1 MGVLQTMEKGPED
14 GEEEPP
20 QETNSK
26 GTLPSFDEVF
36 MVSAL
41 SGDGV
46 EEVKVIT
53 DSWANV

>member
-1 MGVLQTMEKGPED
+1 MEKGPED

-26 GTLPSFDEVF
+26 GTLVSFDEVF